1 MVTNRK
7 GWLTMDWFGGNV
19 KEYDFEMFS
28 VSHFVIIALLILG
41 SFFIFL
47 FKDKLK
53 DKKWRRAEVAV
64 GISLIVIE
72 VSYHLW
78 MVVNDMWDVSHGI
91 PLELC
96 SISLILSVLL
106 LLTRKKVIYEILLF
120 TALLGA
126 SQAIFTPLLN
136 FDFPHFRFF
145 HFFYTH
151 LMMIWVV
158 FYFTWV
164 QGYRPT
170 IWSVVKL
177 FVFLNVLMPII
188 MLINKAVDGNYMFLS
203 HKPNSASLL
212 NLLGPYPWYIL
223 SMEFLLITLSLIV
236 WLIFRKR

>member
-1 MVTNRK
+1 M
-7 GWLTMDWFGGNV
+7 GWFGGNV

-41 SFFIFL
+41 SILIFINRDK
-47 FKDKLK
+47 FKDKN
-53 DKKWRRAEVAV
+53 WRRAEAGV
-64 GISLIVIE
+64 GVSLIMIE

-78 MVVNDMWDVSHGI
+78 MVTNDMWDVSHGI
-91 PLELC
+91 PLEMC

-106 LLTRKKVIYEILLF
+106 LLTRKKVIYEILFF

-151 LMMIWVV
+151 VMMIWVV
-158 FYFTWV
+158 FYFTWI

-177 FVFLNVLMPII
+177 FVFLNVLLPII

-236 WLIFRKR
+236 WLIFRKGDKR

>member
-1 MVTNRK
+1 MS
-7 GWLTMDWFGGNV
+7 WFGGSS
-19 KEYDFEMFS
+19 KEYDFTMFS
-28 VSHFVIIALLILG
+28 VSHFVIIALLFIG
-41 SFFIFL
+41 STVIYL
-47 FKDKLK
+47 HREKLR
-53 DKKWRRAEVAV
+53 DGEWRKAELAI
-64 GISLIVIE
+64 GISLILIE
-72 VSYHLW
+72 VCYHIW
-78 MVVNDMWDVSHGI
+78 MVVNDMWNVSHSI

-96 SISLILSVLL
+96 SLSLILSVLL
-106 LLTRKKVIYEILLF
+106 LLTRKKIIYEILLF

-151 LMMIWVV
+151 LFMIWIV

-164 QGYRPT
+164 IGYRPT

-177 FVFLNVLMPII
+177 SVFLNVLLPII
-188 MLINKAVDGNYMFLS
+188 MLINKAVGGNYMFLS

-212 NLLGPYPWYIL
+212 NLLGPYPWYIV

-236 WLIFRKR
+236 WLIFRKKT

>member
-7 GWLTMDWFGGNV
+7 GWLMMSWFGGNV

-41 SFFIFL
+41 SIYIFINR
-47 FKDKLK
+47 DKLK
-53 DKKWRRAEVAV
+53 EKNWRRAEVAV
-64 GISLIVIE
+64 GISLILIE

-78 MVVNDMWDVSHGI
+78 MVENDMWDVSHGI

-177 FVFLNVLMPII
+177 IVFLNVLLPII
-188 MLINKAVDGNYMFLS
+188 MFINKVVGGNYMFLS